1 MVEIFRSI
9 LQTECMVTL
18 MHTGCPTVS
27 VVEQCEAKSIDLSG
41 EKDGSSAL
49 AWWLQKGCRGKTVFG
64 SRF

>member
-1 MVEIFRSI
+1 
-9 LQTECMVTL
+9 MVTL

-41 EKDGSSAL
+41 EKDGSSGL